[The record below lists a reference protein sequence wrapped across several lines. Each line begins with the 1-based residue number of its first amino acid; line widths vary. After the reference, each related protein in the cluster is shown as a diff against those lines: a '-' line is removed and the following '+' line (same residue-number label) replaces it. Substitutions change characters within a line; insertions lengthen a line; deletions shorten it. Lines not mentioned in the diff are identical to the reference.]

1 MKDSIFTSKG
11 LALAY
16 ISVARGG
23 SGGGGG
29 AGAGTGFLID
39 RHLLLTTH
47 ARLPSAAVAE
57 AAEIQFFHG
66 CLAGRLVPQRSVTSL
81 NSYFALVARICFKI
95 Q

>member
-29 AGAGTGFLID
+29 AGTGFLIH